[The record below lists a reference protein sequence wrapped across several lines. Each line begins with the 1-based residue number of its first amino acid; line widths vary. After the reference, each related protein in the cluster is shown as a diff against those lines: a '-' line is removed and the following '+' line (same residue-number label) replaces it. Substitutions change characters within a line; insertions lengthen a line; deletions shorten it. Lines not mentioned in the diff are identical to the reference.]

1 MVQSQPAASGL
12 IVLFGA
18 TGDLAA
24 RKLYPAIYQLYKRQ
38 RLDQHFAVIGTAR
51 RQWDTEYFRQMVA
64 ESIHNFVPNYDPA
77 VLRDMLKHFFY
88 VANDATK
95 TVHFSI
101 LKEKMLELKT
111 IFNLQ
116 DDYLYYFSIAPH
128 LFSFATENLKKT
140 GITGLPGTHRVLV
153 EKPFGHDR
161 SSAIALNRDLNIAFD
176 SDKIYRIDHYVGK
189 ETVQNIW
196 CLRQYNPIVEAIWN
210 RNFIDNVQITLS
222 EDLPVGSR
230 GGYYDSNGALL
241 DMFQN
246 HILQVMAFVGMNL
259 PTDTSSEALHREKAA
274 FLKSIDS
281 LSTEQVAA
289 QLVRGQYGASGNGHM
304 VAYRDEKN
312 ISKQS
317 HTETFVA
324 GKLFS
329 NYDRWRDV
337 PFYFRT
343 GKQLANGKY
352 TTVEII
358 FKSQYSSS
366 EHPSRLTFVI
376 TPELGVRFTLNEK
389 YFGNIDDVKAMD
401 LYPEQ
406 QSLSHMYFADSYE
419 GIIYRALRGDKTVF
433 TTMDELNEQWRITD
447 SIRNAWTEMPDPE
460 FPNYPALSYGPE
472 DALKLI
478 DSDQRCWID
487 EPQWRSKKR

>member
-1 MVQSQPAASGL
+1 MGQSQPAASGL

-18 TGDLAA
+18 TGDLAG

-51 RQWDTEYFRQMVA
+51 RQWDTDYFRQMVA
-64 ESIHNFVPNYDPA
+64 ESIHTYVANYDPA

-111 IFNLQ
+111 IFNLR

-140 GITGLPGTHRVLV
+140 GIIDLPGTHRVLV

-161 SSAIALNRDLNIAFD
+161 RSAIALNHDLSIAF
-176 SDKIYRIDHYVGK
+176 SDDNIYRIDHYVGK

-196 CLRQYNPIVEAIWN
+196 CLRQYNPIIESIWN
-210 RNFIDNVQITLS
+210 HDFIDSIQITLS

-259 PTDTSSEALHREKAA
+259 PYHFSADALHREKTA

-281 LSTEQVAA
+281 LTIDEVATQV
-289 QLVRGQYGASGNGHM
+289 VRGQYGPSENRTM
-304 VAYRDEKN
+304 VGYRQEKN
-312 ISKQS
+312 ISEHS
-317 HTETFVA
+317 NTETFVA

-329 NYDRWRDV
+329 HYERWQDV

-343 GKQLANGKY
+343 GKQLVNGKY

-358 FKSQYSSS
+358 FKSHYSNGA
-366 EHPSRLTFVI
+366 HPSRLTFVV
-376 TPELGVRFTLNEK
+376 TPELGIRFTLNEK
-389 YFGNIDDVKAMD
+389 YFGNEADVKAMD
-401 LYPEQ
+401 LYPEK
-406 QSLSHMYFADSYE
+406 QSLDRMYFADSYE

-447 SIRNAWTEMPDPE
+447 SIRQAWQELPEPE

-472 DALKLI
+472 AALDFI
-478 DSDQRCWID
+478 TADHRCWIE
-487 EPQWRSKKR
+487 EPQWHSKKH